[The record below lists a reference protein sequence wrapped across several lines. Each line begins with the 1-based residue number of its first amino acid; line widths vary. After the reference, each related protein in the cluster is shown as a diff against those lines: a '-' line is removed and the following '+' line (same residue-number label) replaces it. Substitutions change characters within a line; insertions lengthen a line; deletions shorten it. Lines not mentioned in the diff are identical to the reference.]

1 MLLVLLAVLF
11 HADCG
16 SGEQTQPE
24 PTSAAMSSHEHG
36 GHGEHAPTCHQG
48 DVTATS
54 SPASRGTDR
63 AQAAPDLLGIP
74 AGYHLPG
81 LTPAEWPSLVR
92 AAADPSPSRPVSG
105 RALLRATEISRT

>member
-11 HADCG
+11 LADCG

-24 PTSAAMSSHEHG
+24 PTASTVSSHEHG
-36 GHGEHAPTCHQG
+36 GHGENGPTCHQG
-48 DVTATS
+48 DATAKS

-63 AQAAPDLLGIP
+63 VQAGPDLLGIP
-74 AGYHLPG
+74 GGYHQPG
-81 LTPAEWPSLVR
+81 LTP